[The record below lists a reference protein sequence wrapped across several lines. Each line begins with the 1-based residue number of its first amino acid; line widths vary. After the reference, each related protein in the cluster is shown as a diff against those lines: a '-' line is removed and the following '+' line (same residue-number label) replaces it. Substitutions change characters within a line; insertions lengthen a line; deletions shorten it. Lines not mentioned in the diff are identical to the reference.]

1 MSEYYFRDWNKRG
14 ENGLRAPQWSDKE
27 IAYLV
32 KHPNKR
38 MKINIG
44 ETGKRTVADILD
56 KNQYM
61 KLTYDNISELAKK
74 SDGLVGVYQLRMLK
88 LNDAYDFARDLWWI
102 LLVKQIHGRS
112 DNSDEIDEILITDP
126 TDKYKEGIPITR
138 EDFRHMY
145 PPKEDPDGYYIKKT
159 SHPDIIRER
168 LGAIKDNF
176 NDSENRLSSMPYNL
190 ANTISEFTEDVNGP
204 LYKSDKELRNT
215 KAKHNKTDHDREA
228 AMATVN
234 AEIKNN
240 RQNETSY
247 NPMFRINGGKVKSRT
262 KTKSKKRGKNKTS
275 KKRRKNKTL
284 KNRRKNK
291 TLKNRRKNKTSKKRR
306 KNV

>member
-1 MSEYYFRDWNKRG
+1 MSEYYFRDWNKIDENRVPIPPWSDEEIKYLVNNPGKRMKIKPG
-14 ENGLRAPQWSDKE
+14 ENGL
-27 IAYLV
+27 
-32 KHPNKR
+32 
-38 MKINIG
+38 
-44 ETGKRTVADILD
+44 RTVADILD

-74 SDGLVGVYQLRMLK
+74 SDGLVGVYQLRMQK
-88 LNDAYDFARDLWWI
+88 LNNVNDVYNFDKDLWWI
-102 LLVKQIHGRS
+102 LLVKQIHGQS

-138 EDFRHMY
+138 EEFREMY
-145 PPKEDPDGYYIKKT
+145 PPKEDPDGYYIKKA

-176 NDSENRLSSMPYNL
+176 NNSNNRLGSLPYNL
-190 ANTISEFTEDVNGP
+190 ANKISEFTEDVNVP
-204 LYKSDKELRNT
+204 LYKSNQELRKT
-215 KAKHNKTDHDREA
+215 AHKTAHKTDHDREA
-228 AMATVN
+228 AIKTVN
-234 AEIKNN
+234 AEIENN
-240 RQNETSY
+240 RENEPTSY
-247 NPMFRINGGKVKSRT
+247 NPIFRKNGGKVKSRK

-291 TLKNRRKNKTSKKRR
+291 TSKKRR